1 MASNV
6 LCNNRKANN
15 GLVSNTTLG
24 YRMNTSIRWGSL
36 CAALS
41 LSAACAVPAM
51 AASVTLNTTIRDFCS
66 SAYTAVNGCTNHV
79 DFDNNG
85 IASVTGAVQST
96 LGADGKPVF
105 NGPSSSVFSNA
116 ANFNQWYN
124 NAPGVNQTISQNL
137 TLTETFAGSGIYQ
150 YTSSAYFPID
160 GQGWGNQGN
169 IHNYH
174 FTMELSTMFTY
185 QAGQTFSFTG
195 DDDVWVFIN
204 DKLVIDLGG
213 IHGAASASVNL
224 DTLGLTAGNNYAFDF
239 FFAERHLSESNLKI
253 STSIVFND
261 NKVPEPGTLALL
273 GLALAAAGATRRR
286 KA

>member
-1 MASNV
+1 M
-6 LCNNRKANN
+6 
-15 GLVSNTTLG
+15 T
-24 YRMNTSIRWGSL
+24 TSIRWGSL
-36 CAALS
+36 CAAIT
-41 LSAACAVPAM
+41 LSAACAAPAM

-85 IASVTGAVQST
+85 IASVTGAVKST
-96 LGADGKPVF
+96 LGADGNPVF
-105 NGPSSSVFSNA
+105 NGPASTVFSTA

-124 NAPGVNQTISQNL
+124 DAAGVNKAISQGL
-137 TLTETFAGSGIYQ
+137 TLTETVAGSGVYQ
-150 YTSSAYFPID
+150 YTSNNYFPID

-169 IHNYH
+169 SHNYH

-185 QAGQTFSFTG
+185 KAGQTFSFTG

-213 IHGAASASVNL
+213 IHGAANASVNL
-224 DTLGLTAGNNYAFDF
+224 DTLGLTAGNDYAFDF
-239 FFAERHLSESNLKI
+239 FFAERHLTASNLTI
-253 STSIVFND
+253 STSILFND